1 MLTAFQSPVIL
12 SWLTGNIPQAF
23 WHDFRKALSK
33 MNMTYLV
40 SIMRI
45 KSRKFAALQI
55 KDLQRCRFKLS
66 PFGICKLLILHY

>member
-1 MLTAFQSPVIL
+1 
-12 SWLTGNIPQAF
+12 
-23 WHDFRKALSK
+23 
-33 MNMTYLV
+33 
-40 SIMRI
+40 MRI